1 VRSRPRSTYI
11 YIIRDNVRKFTRP
24 SGPECFCTHTHILYC
39 NRGRGSTVAGQ
50 NNNAVYITVYNTRN
64 TCVHNH
70 IIYYYTHAYIWHRG
84 RNSRRDRGKGDRND
98 YYIIYKTAATSCTL
112 ARLQHYTPD
121 KHYYCYYY
129 YSTHRHVCI
138 IVVII
143 KSFQRERERDD
154 RNSPDR
160 TLKLFGKLR
169 NITQHTPRR
178 HSDSPPPLSQALWW
192 SASAQFN

>member
-1 VRSRPRSTYI
+1 MYVSLPSRPDRNAFVHTHTHTY
-11 YIIRDNVRKFTRP
+11 
-24 SGPECFCTHTHILYC
+24 THILYR

-70 IIYYYTHAYIWHRG
+70 IIYYYTHAYNIWHRG

-129 YSTHRHVCI
+129 YSTHTYTHADTQTRVY
-138 IVVII
+138 
-143 KSFQRERERDD
+143 
-154 RNSPDR
+154 NSCNNKVFSEKETQPQLAGLNSQ
-160 TLKLFGKLR
+160 TIWKTTEY
-169 NITQHTPRR
+169 NITQHTPHR
-178 HSDSPPPLSQALWW
+178 HSDPSLPLSQTLWW